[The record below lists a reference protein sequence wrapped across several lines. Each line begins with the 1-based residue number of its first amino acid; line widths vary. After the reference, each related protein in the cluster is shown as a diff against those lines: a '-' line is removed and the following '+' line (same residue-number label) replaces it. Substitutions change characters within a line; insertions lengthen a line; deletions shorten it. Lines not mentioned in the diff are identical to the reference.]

1 MRVAAAWT
9 GTNFIDWKGIA
20 FDGSHGTHPKI
31 AGKTAFVLPP
41 GPGWANPNTGNFT
54 DERLR
59 GLDGKH
65 YGPLPREWAHFKG
78 LYTGSNTVLRYTIG
92 SAEILESPGL
102 IPSASSTIFTRT
114 LNIGESSHDLF
125 LRVAPKD
132 VAIKFDSDDPVELLV
147 RDNLQVLKIPA
158 HSTPSQLTIAIP
170 AAGTSPYIFD
180 GLPRSLLRLR
190 DLKPFTR
197 GTPPRWNYEMQTT
210 LQRGS
215 TEVPFAVDELTLPP
229 DHLNPWKSWMR
240 LTGLDF
246 FPDKDAAAVCTWMGE
261 VWLVH
266 GISEGSHL
274 RWKRIAAGLF
284 QPLGLKIVDKQIY
297 ITCRDQIA
305 RLIDLN
311 GDDEI
316 DFYENFNSDHQV
328 TEHFHEFAMGLQT
341 DRDGNFYYAKSA
353 RHALPPLVPHHG
365 TLLKVSKDG
374 SRTDIIAS
382 GFRAA
387 NGVCVNDD
395 GTFFVT
401 DQEGHWTPKNR
412 INHIIPGR
420 FYGNMWSYHHPE
432 SSADSAME
440 QPLVWITNEMD
451 RSPGELVRLGH
462 RRWGPLNG
470 AMLNLSYG
478 TGRIFLV
485 PYEYVDGQVQGG
497 VVQLPIPELPTGIMR
512 GRIHPESGAL
522 YACGMVA
529 WASNKARDGGFYR
542 IAPTGKPM
550 LLPVNI
556 AASSGEMELTFTEPV
571 EKLTSENPA
580 NYSVKTWSLKRS
592 KNYGSKHFNE
602 RNLEITRAYLSP
614 DAKTVHLELA
624 NFQPAWSME
633 IRCKL
638 RSASGELFERTIHST
653 VHKIPAKGR

>member
-1 MRVAAAWT
+1 
-9 GTNFIDWKGIA
+9 
-20 FDGSHGTHPKI
+20 
-31 AGKTAFVLPP
+31 
-41 GPGWANPNTGNFT
+41 
-54 DERLR
+54 
-59 GLDGKH
+59 
-65 YGPLPREWAHFKG
+65 
-78 LYTGSNTVLRYTIG
+78 
-92 SAEILESPGL
+92 
-102 IPSASSTIFTRT
+102 
-114 LNIGESSHDLF
+114 
-125 LRVAPKD
+125 
-132 VAIKFDSDDPVELLV
+132 
-147 RDNLQVLKIPA
+147 
-158 HSTPSQLTIAIP
+158 
-170 AAGTSPYIFD
+170 
-180 GLPRSLLRLR
+180 
-190 DLKPFTR
+190 
-197 GTPPRWNYEMQTT
+197 
-210 LQRGS
+210 
-215 TEVPFAVDELTLPP
+215 
-229 DHLNPWKSWMR
+229 
-240 LTGLDF
+240 
-246 FPDKDAAAVCTWMGE
+246 
-261 VWLVH
+261 
-266 GISEGSHL
+266 
-274 RWKRIAAGLF
+274 
-284 QPLGLKIVDKQIY
+284 
-297 ITCRDQIA
+297 
-305 RLIDLN
+305 
-311 GDDEI
+311 
-316 DFYENFNSDHQV
+316 
-328 TEHFHEFAMGLQT
+328 MGLQT
-341 DRDGNFYYAKSA
+341 DANGNFYYAKSA

-602 RNLEITRAYLSP
+602 RNLEITRATLSP